1 MHKKSP
7 IFLVAVFACLISLF
21 LLLLSTPA
29 LASEPVYGPGNSIMA
44 VICVE
49 TNNTYKGFIPHYND
63 HFPPGSTVKIY
74 VEASGKTTKND
85 VTGEYKPSIQFKM
98 TGTRPT
104 GATFTAS
111 TSSSKM
117 INHDKTLYKE
127 TYGIISFSIG
137 KDIKI
142 GDYRFRVE
150 ATDSNKKGERIGRTP
165 YMHFYVHENATLYP
179 PINYTYSNLT
189 VEPNPAEVGTTVT
202 VTVNVTNLGGK
213 GNWKGE
219 TVYLDVNGTEVKAA
233 KTLKL
238 ANDENTTVTFR
249 LTKNELGEV
258 PAIFNISIGG
268 LNETLILKEKAPP
281 PTTTPGSGGTAA
293 GGEEAVP
300 GFTAVSVIA
309 ALCFVVIYRRLSR
322 KGR

>member
-1 MHKKSP
+1 
-7 IFLVAVFACLISLF
+7 
-21 LLLLSTPA
+21 
-29 LASEPVYGPGNSIMA
+29 
-44 VICVE
+44 
-49 TNNTYKGFIPHYND
+49 
-63 HFPPGSTVKIY
+63 VKIY

-104 GATFTAS
+104 SATFTAS

-137 KDIKI
+137 KDAKI
-142 GDYRFRVE
+142 GDYRFWVE
-150 ATDSNKKGERIGRTP
+150 ATDSNKGGERIGRTP
-165 YMHFYVHENATLYP
+165 YMHFYVYEDATLYP

-249 LTKNELGEV
+249 LTKNELGAV
-258 PAIFNISIGG
+258 PASFNVSIGG

-281 PTTTPGSGGTAA
+281 PTTTPDSGAA
-293 GGEEAVP
+293 GGKTAVP
-300 GFTAVSVIA
+300 GFTVVFAIA
-309 ALCFVVIYRRLSR
+309 AFSFVIIYRHLSR